1 MYVCMYDVDISPPAK
16 KTRHECPTCKKVFT
30 RADNLKQH
38 QQIHINEKQ
47 HDCPKCDQKFR
58 RKSHL
63 LRHEKQVHERRA
75 AQREYKCTT
84 CGDVCHNIAPF
95 QAHQK
100 TAHTKPSL
108 SKKRPRDEETGRKQ

>member
-1 MYVCMYDVDISPPAK
+1 MNVPLA
-16 KTRHECPTCKKVFT
+16 KKVFT

-47 HDCPKCDQKFR
+47 HDCPKCDKKFR

-75 AQREYKCTT
+75 AQRELKIVLPAETYSTIWR
-84 CGDVCHNIAPF
+84 H
-95 QAHQK
+95 
-100 TAHTKPSL
+100 
-108 SKKRPRDEETGRKQ
+108 SKHIKRRLIPNPL